1 MAKHRMDVAS
11 FVGKLLEQDDV
22 DALQEGVKILAQALM
37 EAEVSGQIG
46 ADLYERS
53 SERVAH
59 RNGYRTRTWDTR
71 LGTIELK
78 IPKITRGSYFP
89 SLLEPRR
96 RIEKALY
103 AVVTEA
109 YVKGISTRKVA
120 DLVKALGIDGISK
133 SEVSRICR
141 HLDKDVHS
149 FRNRPIDV
157 EVPYV
162 WLDATYHKVRENVGD
177 DNERVLSVATVVAVG
192 VTTTGERTVL
202 GVDCGPSED
211 HVFWTHFLRG
221 LVKRGLK
228 GVMLVISDA
237 HEGLRGAVAK
247 VLSEACWQR
256 CRVHFMRNLLSLI
269 PRDAQGPVATLVR
282 MIFAEP
288 DHASAMTKLR
298 EVARVLQARF
308 PQAAE
313 LLEDASEDLL
323 SHLHFP
329 PEHRRRLHST
339 NPLERLHKEI
349 KRRTHVVGIFPN
361 RAALLRLVGTLL
373 AEQDD
378 EWQVAD
384 RRYFSVG
391 SMQRIGELEGGEVQK
406 ELLSAIA

>member
-109 YVKGISTRKVA
+109 YVKGISTRKVD

-141 HLDKDVHS
+141 ALDKDVHS

-157 EVPYV
+157 EIPYV

-177 DNERVLSVATVVAVG
+177 NNERVLSVATVVAVG
-192 VTTTGERTVL
+192 VTATGERTIL

-247 VLSEACWQR
+247 VLSEASWQR
-256 CRVHFMRNLLSLI
+256 SSVHNARG
-269 PRDAQGPVATLVR
+269 REGPACH
-282 MIFAEP
+282 P
-288 DHASAMTKLR
+288 H
-298 EVARVLQARF
+298 
-308 PQAAE
+308 
-313 LLEDASEDLL
+313 
-323 SHLHFP
+323 
-329 PEHRRRLHST
+329 
-339 NPLERLHKEI
+339 
-349 KRRTHVVGIFPN
+349 
-361 RAALLRLVGTLL
+361 
-373 AEQDD
+373 
-378 EWQVAD
+378 
-384 RRYFSVG
+384 
-391 SMQRIGELEGGEVQK
+391 
-406 ELLSAIA
+406 